1 MQKWKKLNMEGKAT
15 KLCEIIQQAVE
26 ATITLAER
34 PKRKWISKKTL
45 KLATEKRKMRL
56 KAKESEQA
64 TIECRKLCNEV
75 RFSARKDKQKWLEK
89 QCEDIEQYAGEY
101 KTRDVFKMI
110 KSINRKWQPRLMAI
124 RDRHGNIL
132 MDKEKMKERWTEY
145 CKDLYSETEQTDTIL
160 LKELRDISPPDED
173 DERDVI
179 LYEEVERAVI
189 HLQKKV
195 LEQME

>member
-1 MQKWKKLNMEGKAT
+1 MQWKY
-15 KLCEIIQQAVE
+15 
-26 ATITLAER
+26 
-34 PKRKWISKKTL
+34 
-45 KLATEKRKMRL
+45 
-56 KAKESEQA
+56 
-64 TIECRKLCNEV
+64 RKLCNEV
-75 RFSARKDKQKWLEK
+75 RSSARKDKQKWLEK

-101 KTRDVFKMI
+101 KTREVFKMI

-132 MDKEKMKERWTEY
+132 MDKEKMKEGWTEY
-145 CKDLYSETEQTDTIL
+145 CKDLYSETEQTDIIL

-189 HLQKKV
+189 HLKKKSWNRWSSRRNDKSWRGRDDKSNSRNMQTSV
-195 LEQME
+195 ARRNSTRGMDKIHTHNNTEKRRCKTMKEL